1 MESITSSLELLAQRL
16 TVMSS
21 TDPVIREHMRRV
33 AQWILAVTPE
43 PQLTQKTTDGANH
56 VTTPVAAEVSTLTSP
71 PVGEEARFF
80 VDARVHLNVAVP
92 AQQTSSITAL
102 PPPVPPS
109 AWSEPSTSLEIN
121 DADLPLIEA
130 RCRLKAE
137 GARWAARRQRMLQEH
152 VDFHSQIAPLD
163 RDIIERARALPD
175 CYLWMCS
182 PNAPTPADLSQWDQI
197 ASCFETFES
206 ALVLTRGL
214 AINPGSDRDAFE
226 QALHLL
232 AEASS
237 ALRVA
242 IDRIDGGSD
251 RDQLRVHNWLRQTS
265 AREQVFIARYMK
277 INDPADPDAIAD
289 LDQRIEQL
297 DATLAAVRDEDKK
310 RRSLFKRI
318 HYHMRNRT
326 NPEGITPYD
335 WQRIIETVD
344 ELINNGE
351 RPSSRELRD
360 VLAPVID
367 DLPDVGNELPANF
380 HLVLRE
386 LDRYLESRPPATVQE
401 QGPAYSED
409 VHQVARMLHG
419 KAIVLI
425 GGLRRR
431 YAEEALKTA
440 FGLRDLYWLDVPD
453 HESIT
458 SFEPYIARSEV
469 AVVIVAIRWSSHS
482 YSGVSQYCTDYEK
495 CMVRLRAGY
504 NPNQVAK
511 QILEQCGQRLGQKG

>member
-1 MESITSSLELLAQRL
+1 M
-16 TVMSS
+16 
-21 TDPVIREHMRRV
+21 V
-33 AQWILAVTPE
+33 A
-43 PQLTQKTTDGANH
+43 
-56 VTTPVAAEVSTLTSP
+56 
-71 PVGEEARFF
+71 
-80 VDARVHLNVAVP
+80 
-92 AQQTSSITAL
+92 
-102 PPPVPPS
+102 
-109 AWSEPSTSLEIN
+109 
-121 DADLPLIEA
+121 
-130 RCRLKAE
+130 
-137 GARWAARRQRMLQEH
+137 
-152 VDFHSQIAPLD
+152 
-163 RDIIERARALPD
+163 
-175 CYLWMCS
+175 
-182 PNAPTPADLSQWDQI
+182 
-197 ASCFETFES
+197 
-206 ALVLTRGL
+206 
-214 AINPGSDRDAFE
+214 
-226 QALHLL
+226 
-232 AEASS
+232 
-237 ALRVA
+237 
-242 IDRIDGGSD
+242 
-251 RDQLRVHNWLRQTS
+251 
-265 AREQVFIARYMK
+265 
-277 INDPADPDAIAD
+277 
-289 LDQRIEQL
+289 
-297 DATLAAVRDEDKK
+297 
-310 RRSLFKRI
+310 
-318 HYHMRNRT
+318 
-326 NPEGITPYD
+326 
-335 WQRIIETVD
+335 QRIIETVD